1 MNSSN
6 LLILACA
13 ALVLL
18 VVLVALRM
26 LYVRVTEMRTRRIH
40 PQQVATS
47 KTQADKFQSIQ
58 AADNYRNLFEM
69 PVLFYAVCILLVVL
83 NQADGTYATLAWLFV
98 ALRYAHSAI
107 HCSYNNV
114 NHRFLA
120 FAGSCVVV
128 WAMWARVAWQLVLQL
143 A

>member
-1 MNSSN
+1 M
-6 LLILACA
+6 
-13 ALVLL
+13 VLL

-69 PVLFYAVCILLVVL
+69 PVLFYALCVLLVVL
-83 NQADGTYATLAWLFV
+83 NKADGTYVTLAWLFV
-98 ALRYAHSAI
+98 ALRFAHSAI

-114 NHRFLA
+114 NHRFIA
-120 FAGSCVVV
+120 FGTSTVLV
-128 WAMWARVAWQLVLQL
+128 WAMWARLALQL
-143 A
+143 AS

>member
-1 MNSSN
+1 M
-6 LLILACA
+6 
-13 ALVLL
+13 VLL

-69 PVLFYAVCILLVVL
+69 PVLFYALCILLVVL
-83 NQADGTYATLAWLFV
+83 NKADGTYVTLAWLFV
-98 ALRYAHSAI
+98 ALRFAHSAI

-114 NHRFLA
+114 NHRFIA
-120 FAGSCVVV
+120 FGTSTVLV
-128 WAMWARVAWQLVLQL
+128 WAMWARLALQL
-143 A
+143 AS

>member
-1 MNSSN
+1 MVF
-6 LLILACA
+6 
-13 ALVLL
+13 LVA
-18 VVLVALRM
+18 LVALRM

-69 PVLFYAVCILLVVL
+69 PVLFYALCILLVVL
-83 NQADGTYATLAWLFV
+83 NRADGTYVTLAWLFV

-120 FAGSCVVV
+120 FGASTVLV
-128 WAMWARVAWQLVLQL
+128 WAMWARLALQL
-143 A
+143 I

>member
-1 MNSSN
+1 M
-6 LLILACA
+6 
-13 ALVLL
+13 VLL
-18 VVLVALRM
+18 VMLVALRM

-69 PVLFYAVCILLVVL
+69 PVLFYALCILLVVL
-83 NQADGTYATLAWLFV
+83 NKADGTYVTLAWLFV
-98 ALRYAHSAI
+98 ALRFAHSAI

-114 NHRFLA
+114 NHRFIA
-120 FAGSCVVV
+120 FGTSTVLV
-128 WAMWARVAWQLVLQL
+128 WAMWARLALQL
-143 A
+143 AS

>member
-6 LLILACA
+6 SLILACTA
-13 ALVLL
+13 MVLL

-40 PQQVATS
+40 PQQVANS
-47 KTQADKFQSIQ
+47 RQMADKFQSIQ

-69 PVLFYAVCILLVVL
+69 PVLFYAICAVLLVL
-83 NQADGTYATLAWLFV
+83 NKADGAYVTLAWLFV

-120 FAGSCVVV
+120 FGSSTVVV
-128 WAMWARVAWQLVLQL
+128 WAMWVRLAFQVAL
-143 A
+143 

>member
-1 MNSSN
+1 M
-6 LLILACA
+6 
-13 ALVLL
+13 VLL
-18 VVLVALRM
+18 VMLVALRM

-69 PVLFYAVCILLVVL
+69 PVLFYALCILLVVL
-83 NQADGTYATLAWLFV
+83 NKADGTYVTLAWLFV
-98 ALRYAHSAI
+98 ALRFAHSAI

-114 NHRFLA
+114 NHRFIA
-120 FAGSCVVV
+120 FGTSTVLV
-128 WAMWARVAWQLVLQL
+128 WAMWARLVFQLV
-143 A
+143 

>member
-1 MNSSN
+1 M
-6 LLILACA
+6 
-13 ALVLL
+13 VVL

-69 PVLFYAVCILLVVL
+69 PVLFYAICVLLVAL
-83 NQADGTYATLAWLFV
+83 NKADGTYVTLAWLFV
-98 ALRYAHSAI
+98 ALRFAHSAI

-114 NHRFLA
+114 NHRFIA
-120 FAGSCVVV
+120 FGTSTVLV
-128 WAMWARVAWQLVLQL
+128 WAMWARLALQL
-143 A
+143 AS

>member
-1 MNSSN
+1 M
-6 LLILACA
+6 
-13 ALVLL
+13 VLL
-18 VVLVALRM
+18 VTLVALRM

-69 PVLFYAVCILLVVL
+69 PVLFYALCILLVVL
-83 NQADGTYATLAWLFV
+83 NKADGTYVTLAWLFV
-98 ALRYAHSAI
+98 ALRFAHSAI

-114 NHRFLA
+114 NHRFIA
-120 FAGSCVVV
+120 FGTSTVLV
-128 WAMWARVAWQLVLQL
+128 WAMWARLALQL
-143 A
+143 AS

>member
-6 LLILACA
+6 Y
-13 ALVLL
+13 LVLSCVAMVFL
-18 VVLVALRM
+18 VAVVALRM

-47 KTQADKFQSIQ
+47 KTQALKFESVQT
-58 AADNYRNLFEM
+58 ADNYRNLFEM
-69 PVLFYAVCILLVVL
+69 PVLFYVICGVLLVL
-83 NQADGTYATLAWLFV
+83 NKADGTFVTLAWLFV
-98 ALRYAHSAI
+98 ALRYVHSAI

-120 FAGSCVVV
+120 FGTSTVLV
-128 WAMWARVAWQLVLQL
+128 WAMWARLALQL
-143 A
+143 I

>member
-6 LLILACA
+6 YLVLACA
-13 ALVLL
+13 AMVLL
-18 VVLVALRM
+18 VALVALRM

-47 KTQADKFQSIQ
+47 KTQALKFESVQ

-69 PVLFYAVCILLVVL
+69 PVLFYAVCVLLVVL
-83 NQADGTYATLAWLFV
+83 NKADSTFVTLAWLFV

-120 FAGSCVVV
+120 FGTSTVLV
-128 WAMWARVAWQLVLQL
+128 WAMWARLALQL
-143 A
+143 I

>member
-1 MNSSN
+1 M
-6 LLILACA
+6 
-13 ALVLL
+13 VLL
-18 VVLVALRM
+18 VTLVALRM

-69 PVLFYAVCILLVVL
+69 PVLFYALCVLLVVL
-83 NQADGTYATLAWLFV
+83 NKADGTYVTLAWLFV
-98 ALRYAHSAI
+98 ALRFAHSAI

-114 NHRFLA
+114 NHRFIA
-120 FAGSCVVV
+120 FGTSTVLV
-128 WAMWARVAWQLVLQL
+128 WAMWARLALQL
-143 A
+143 AS

>member
-1 MNSSN
+1 M
-6 LLILACA
+6 
-13 ALVLL
+13 VLL

-26 LYVRVTEMRTRRIH
+26 FYVRVSEMRSRRIH

-69 PVLFYAVCILLVVL
+69 PVLFYAICILLLVL
-83 NQADGTYATLAWLFV
+83 NKADGTNTTPAWLFV

-107 HCSYNNV
+107 HITYNNV

-120 FAGSCVVV
+120 FGASCVVV
-128 WAMWARVAWQLVLQL
+128 WVMWGRLALQAL
-143 A
+143 L

>member
-6 LLILACA
+6 SLVLTCA
-13 ALVLL
+13 AMVLL
-18 VVLVALRM
+18 VALVALRM

-69 PVLFYAVCILLVVL
+69 PVLFYAVCGVLLVL
-83 NQADGTYATLAWLFV
+83 NKADSTFVTLAWLFV

-120 FAGSCVVV
+120 FAGSCGLV
-128 WAMWARVAWQLVLQL
+128 WAMWARLVLQL
-143 A
+143 V